1 MRDYLAGSAVIGAAG
16 SIVNTATVTGTGV
29 DWTSTFEPYATMTV
43 PMGVITAAGSVV
55 MDLQA
60 STVLGS
66 GYASI
71 GSLAVAGA
79 AAGTQAYSVS
89 GELGANRYVRSVL
102 SVAAGSATMGATL
115 YGKKRTV

>member
-16 SIVNTATVTGTGV
+16 SIVNTGTVTGTGV
-29 DWTSTFEPYATMTV
+29 DWTSTFEPYVTMTV

-89 GELGANRYVRSVL
+89 GELGANRYARAVL
-102 SVAAGSATMGATL
+102 SVTAGSATMGATL